1 MNNKEW
7 PLKSHRFVALMDVL
21 GFKDLVNTKDHDFI
35 FKKLS
40 LIKNTIDELSDFE
53 KHFPQINVAGVDEN
67 QSRSF
72 AFSDSIICFSRGDTF
87 ADAFKIIFDSYTIV
101 RKALKDGIP
110 IKGAISFGEISVD
123 FNNSLFFGKPII
135 DAHLLHDELQMMTV
149 ILDNAAE
156 VKIKSYDEPEMINA
170 VLVPYKANLRSGKIN
185 HTLLRPYQGKVT
197 ENQLTH
203 LLELYKTTYGK
214 PRTYIDN
221 TLDFL
226 NSLTAGPDVNYR

>member
-1 MNNKEW
+1 MENKEW
-7 PLKSHRFVALMDVL
+7 SPKSLRFVALMDIL
-21 GFKDLVNTKDHDFI
+21 GFKDLVYKENHDFI

-40 LIKNTIDELSDFE
+40 LIKSTIDELADF
-53 KHFPQINVAGVDEN
+53 KNQSPQIKAIGVEED

-101 RKALKDGIP
+101 KKSLEAGIP

-123 FNNSLFFGKPII
+123 FANSLYFGKPIV
-135 DAHLLHDELQMMTV
+135 DAHILHDQLQMMTV

-156 VKIKSYDEPEMINA
+156 VKIKSYNESEIINA
-170 VLVPYKANLRSGKIN
+170 VLVPYRAILKDGKIS
-185 HTLLRPYQGKVT
+185 HTLLRPYQGKPIQ
-197 ENQLTH
+197 NQLQH
-203 LLELYKTTYGK
+203 LLDLYKTTYGK
-214 PRTYIDN
+214 PRSYIDN

-226 NSLTAGPDVNYR
+226 NSLTAGADVNYR